1 MGNNKQQMNKILAII
16 FVVLATYSL
25 SVVANEQSSSTNLH
39 NQFEQ
44 LSNNSLAD
52 EPNMFE
58 SPMIFIEQEF
68 SQQLAQLRKAST
80 NIDKTNGQWS
90 VSFDLNKLNLES
102 SDWSFKNNNPLKQTL
117 DYDWA
122 LGTSLVSPDQTSR
135 FFVNYG
141 ERKVP
146 ISISFDDLADGVA
159 QSAFGLGLEQKL
171 NESWAISI
179 SYLKTSNELSTLV
192 NDSNNAIQEHNYS
205 FDFSENN
212 RLETVNFSPF
222 NHHLTQPNFLN
233 DISAIKIKVS
243 RKISDDLLI
252 SAQASQSAISFME
265 PSSSEFAFKPLQSNE
280 LSLQGQYELNSEWSL
295 GAGLEHKEMSSYE
308 VGDFS
313 SSNIEQLNST
323 TLDIG
328 VQYQSDW
335 DQLGVVIRID
345 LMNLLGVNHADNGQR
360 DLNEGALRPFSFDTP
375 KYIKVSGSVSF

>member
-68 SQQLAQLRKAST
+68 SQQLAQLRKSPT

-146 ISISFDDLADGVA
+146 ISISFDDLADGVE

-192 NDSNNAIQEHNYS
+192 NDNNNAIQEHNYS

-233 DISAIKIKVS
+233 DVSAIKIKVS

-252 SAQASQSAISFME
+252 SAQTSQSAISFME
-265 PSSSEFAFKPLQSNE
+265 PSSEFAFKPLQSNE

-295 GAGLEHKEMSSYE
+295 GAGLEHKEMSSYK
-308 VGDFS
+308 VGDFTG
-313 SSNIEQLNST
+313 SNIEQLNST

-328 VQYQSDW
+328 VQYQSNW